1 MTISLGVIYLD
12 GYFQDDDMVFSS
24 KYFLFNK
31 IFTDIVQ
38 ISMNMLFMLDIDLIF
53 IPILF
58 DDNGFIDKISLE
70 ETFNLHPNVDQFIFS
85 GTTIFV
91 NILIENYFRYYPEKI
106 LYCVNSSQSGSD
118 FNDNIIRLLP
128 NDYGLNNFI
137 ANLYLRKNNFDLFYF
152 TSSEY
157 TKNDG
162 IIQEG
167 QLQINTTKKVIDDF
181 LVEQNRQITTNPIL
195 FSLQNP
201 EDFYNNMN
209 INMAATDYYSLNY
222 YTILD
227 IPYVPNEK
235 AINDLEFSSK
245 YADGGTKV
253 LNRISDKGIVS
264 YNNGIITYSDKIIP
278 QIEKFIAYL
287 INFKFESSKKIV
299 VYITYSEFPILLSK
313 LSSRFTKKFM
323 DTMSES
329 LVFILSNIHNIEIYS
344 WDLFN
349 DPKTDTLWYNQGYT
363 WYELLSNFEV
373 KIHIPR
379 VDQSMFHLYSLI
391 NDYLKNG
398 VFLNTDVDLKLGNTS
413 QPALEAVFNA
423 LQLIYHFN
431 KNNINIRSYI
441 SSYFQNARL
450 LQFNNNIVFNNNM
463 DSIYGL
469 YVATTYFFENEESIG
484 TRNVS
489 SNVKNANAFTFIK
502 GDECRPVTTIIGR
515 KDDSK
520 ITNICVRKI
529 SNCDGFAHRVPSSSL
544 VLKNVCFRCLNE
556 LCKSFPKG
564 GK

>member
-1 MTISLGVIYLD
+1 
-12 GYFQDDDMVFSS
+12 MVP
-24 KYFLFNK
+24 L
-31 IFTDIVQ
+31 
-38 ISMNMLFMLDIDLIF
+38 
-53 IPILF
+53 
-58 DDNGFIDKISLE
+58 
-70 ETFNLHPNVDQFIFS
+70 
-85 GTTIFV
+85 
-91 NILIENYFRYYPEKI
+91 
-106 LYCVNSSQSGSD
+106 
-118 FNDNIIRLLP
+118 
-128 NDYGLNNFI
+128 
-137 ANLYLRKNNFDLFYF
+137 
-152 TSSEY
+152 
-157 TKNDG
+157 
-162 IIQEG
+162 
-167 QLQINTTKKVIDDF
+167 
-181 LVEQNRQITTNPIL
+181 
-195 FSLQNP
+195 
-201 EDFYNNMN
+201 
-209 INMAATDYYSLNY
+209 
-222 YTILD
+222 
-227 IPYVPNEK
+227 
-235 AINDLEFSSK
+235 
-245 YADGGTKV
+245 
-253 LNRISDKGIVS
+253 
-264 YNNGIITYSDKIIP
+264 IP